1 MLPSL
6 PALRV
11 TTFLLPLLLAV
22 TPGFTTGCRMA
33 PIHNVVDA
41 PLRPPAGRSLTAED
55 VQKAIQAAGERLTW
69 RMQDVRPGEMTGTLT
84 MNARH
89 VAVVSITY
97 DSSAFSIRYKESK
110 LLMQQGNEIHKN
122 YNASIMKLEAA
133 IQQEVA
139 RVGPSQ

>member
-1 MLPSL
+1 
-6 PALRV
+6 
-11 TTFLLPLLLAV
+11 
-22 TPGFTTGCRMA
+22 MA

-41 PLRPPAGRSLTAED
+41 PLRPPPGRSLTADD
-55 VQKAIQAAGERLTW
+55 VQKAIQAAGQQLNW
-69 RMQDVRPGEMTGTLT
+69 RMEDVRPGEMTGTLT
-84 MNARH
+84 MSGRH

-122 YNASIMKLEAA
+122 YNAAIMRLEAA

-139 RVGPSQ
+139 RAGSSG